1 MRRERSALRSR
12 QQTGILEGF
21 WTIADEIL
29 RPNERPK
36 TPIAFKTNTGKI
48 RLKQDLR

>member
-1 MRRERSALRSR
+1 MRRKRSALRSR

-21 WTIADEIL
+21 WTIADQIL

-36 TPIAFKTNTGKI
+36 IPIAFGINTEKYG
-48 RLKQDLR
+48 